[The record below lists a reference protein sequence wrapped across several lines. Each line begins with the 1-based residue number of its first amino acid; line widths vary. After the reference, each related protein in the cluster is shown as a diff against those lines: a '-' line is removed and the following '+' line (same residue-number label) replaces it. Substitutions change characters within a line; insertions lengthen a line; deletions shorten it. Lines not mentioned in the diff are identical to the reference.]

1 MYFLQSI
8 YCWDLDLTDF
18 FFVVDSII
26 NFGENL
32 PEKELTNAVRE
43 SKEADLSIVMGTS
56 MRVRP
61 ACELPTYG
69 KKNGGKMVIV
79 NLQKTPCK

>member
-1 MYFLQSI
+1 VNTI
-8 YCWDLDLTDF
+8 
-18 FFVVDSII
+18 V

-32 PEKELTNAVRE
+32 PEKELNAAIGA
-43 SKEADLSIVMGTS
+43 SNAADLTLVMGTS

-61 ACELPTYG
+61 ACQLPTYCLD
-69 KKNGGKMVIV
+69 NEGKMVIV